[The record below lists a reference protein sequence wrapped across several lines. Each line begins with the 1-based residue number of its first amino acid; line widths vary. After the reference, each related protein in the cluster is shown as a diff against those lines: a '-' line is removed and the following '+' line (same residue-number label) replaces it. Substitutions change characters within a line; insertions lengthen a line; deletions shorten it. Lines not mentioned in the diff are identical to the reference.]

1 MKTNRDALW
10 SLIFLLGLPV
20 VFFGAMQVLALAM
33 PDTPRAPYQTALVMA
48 LGLIWFAP
56 SALWQERTI
65 AVPNGPRQSRRHFI
79 GLAAL
84 FAVILAVNTPQ
95 ADDGLAPTLSRWLP
109 FLGVIMVMGLWEL
122 VVHVNRQRPLAR
134 RVLGRRARRSMG
146 FATLMALTL
155 WLIAQ
160 ATAAQA
166 LWIWLICLGV
176 VAGVLIPGTVPR
188 AGASRLGRWV
198 MGLGEELSFGAA
210 VLVLFWISGTARPED
225 PDQQIA
231 FLVTS
236 VVGITGALVLF
247 ALVLPWF
254 FPRSPAQIAPASKDD
269 ISDGY
274 R

>member
-10 SLIFLLGLPV
+10 SLAFLLGLPL

-56 SALWQERTI
+56 SALLQERNI

-79 GLAAL
+79 GLAAFL
-84 FAVILAVNTPQ
+84 AVILAANTPQ
-95 ADDGLAPTLSRWLP
+95 TGDDLAPTLLRWLP
-109 FLGVIMVMGLWEL
+109 FLGAIMALGAWGLL
-122 VVHVNRQRPLAR
+122 AHVNRLRPLAR
-134 RVLGRRARRSMG
+134 RVLGRRALRCVG
-146 FATLMALTL
+146 FATLMALPL

-210 VLVLFWISGTARPED
+210 VLVLFWISGYARPED

-231 FLVTS
+231 FLLTS
-236 VVGITGALVLF
+236 ALGVAGGLVSV
-247 ALVLPWF
+247 ALVLPCF
-254 FPRSPAQIAPASKDD
+254 FPQTPRPDRSRQ
-269 ISDGY
+269 
-274 R
+274 